1 MTFVLFSKLQTYFTQ
16 QKKKKVTNI
25 HLKDKL
31 MHFSYIC
38 LLLSG
43 EMVNWEIYLDNNLS
57 TLLSIQISSIW
68 GN

>member
-1 MTFVLFSKLQTYFTQ
+1 MTFLLFSKLQNIFYST
-16 QKKKKVTNI
+16 KKKVTNI

-31 MHFSYIC
+31 MDFSYIC